1 MTEML
6 NPSLVRLGMT
16 RCVMFTIVSKIL
28 VTRFADCSVCF
39 HKLGW
44 LASFANAHKRRADA
58 SYYGTGER
66 A

>member
-28 VTRFADCSVCF
+28 VTRWHTD
-39 HKLGW
+39 
-44 LASFANAHKRRADA
+44 R
-58 SYYGTGER
+58 
-66 A
+66 